1 MYVFDGIIYV
11 EEGKGIFYEK
21 HLFIFMKEDFY
32 FCIFMKEDC
41 DIFMIYELHIFISMK
56 KYCNIIIFMKKEITT
71 FSL

>member
-41 DIFMIYELHIFISMK
+41 DISQSSIYL
-56 KYCNIIIFMKKEITT
+56 
-71 FSL
+71 